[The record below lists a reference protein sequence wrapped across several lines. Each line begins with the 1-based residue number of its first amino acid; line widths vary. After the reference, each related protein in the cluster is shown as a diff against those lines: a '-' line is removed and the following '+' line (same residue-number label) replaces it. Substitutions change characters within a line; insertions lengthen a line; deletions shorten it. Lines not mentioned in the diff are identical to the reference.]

1 MAKVVHQLHQP
12 TVELP
17 ARVAAFHLR
26 QLAAALVELV
36 APTAGHLFSARRLTK
51 MGLEAF
57 HPPHRHRN
65 SKCPLSTS
73 RGACAKRTSSDRF
86 QDSSPSG
93 APDLQKLLEA
103 FAARGVF

>member
-1 MAKVVHQLHQP
+1 MEKLVHQLHQP
-12 TVELP
+12 TVELQ
-17 ARVAAFHLR
+17 ARAAAFHLH
-26 QLAAALVELV
+26 QLAAALVEQMAPVAGLLV
-36 APTAGHLFSARRLTK
+36 PARRPTK
-51 MGLEAF
+51 MGLGAF
-57 HPPHRHRN
+57 HLPHRHRN

-73 RGACAKRTSSDRF
+73 RGACAKRTSSDRL